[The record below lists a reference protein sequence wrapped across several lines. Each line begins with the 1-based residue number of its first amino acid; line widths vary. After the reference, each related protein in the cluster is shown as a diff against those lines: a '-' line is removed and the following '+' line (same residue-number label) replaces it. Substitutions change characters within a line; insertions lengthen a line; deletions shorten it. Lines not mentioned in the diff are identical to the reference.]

1 MAFRNLLSQLNC
13 NICPNKIVCFL
24 QHMPLQNYPE
34 VTQYFI
40 IKLPSQ
46 YFKFDNINRRWHADY
61 QGIENQLIA
70 YYDSWNYF
78 IPENTQ
84 VILSPEAQ
92 KDSDRKFIRETF
104 KQLLDIAAKATEG
117 SDPIDSILFDGIGL
131 ILASD
136 YLEAVHKVL
145 SMFKTYS
152 KAANSY
158 DNTCPHYSAGI

>member
-1 MAFRNLLSQLNC
+1 MAFMNLLSQLNC
-13 NICPNKIVCFL
+13 NSCPNKTVCFL
-24 QHMPLQNYPE
+24 QRMPLPNYPE
-34 VTQYFI
+34 ATQYFI

-46 YFKFDNINRRWHADY
+46 FFKFDNINLRWHADY

-70 YYDSWNYF
+70 YFDYWNYF
-78 IPENTQ
+78 IPENSQ

-92 KDSDRKFIRETF
+92 KDSDRKFIRDTF
-104 KQLLDIAAKATEG
+104 KQMLDIAAKATED
-117 SDPIDSILFDGIGL
+117 SDPVASILFDGIGL

-152 KAANSY
+152 KVVNYY
-158 DNTCPHYSAGI
+158 DNTCPHH